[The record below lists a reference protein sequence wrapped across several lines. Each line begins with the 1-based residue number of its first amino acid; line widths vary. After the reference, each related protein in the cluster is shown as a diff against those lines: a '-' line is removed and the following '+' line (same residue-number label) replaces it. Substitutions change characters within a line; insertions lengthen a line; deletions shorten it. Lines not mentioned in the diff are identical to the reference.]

1 MANPKL
7 GQYRQEGQNKIYK
20 HRPLD
25 ILTTYSLQ
33 KILRRHLWSRN
44 VFFILSNSLVPSE
57 AIVILYRDEER
68 MNIKKHELILG
79 GIILAAGIAIIILI
93 LMS

>member
-1 MANPKL
+1 
-7 GQYRQEGQNKIYK
+7 
-20 HRPLD
+20 
-25 ILTTYSLQ
+25 
-33 KILRRHLWSRN
+33 
-44 VFFILSNSLVPSE
+44 LVPSE